1 MFICILVDAVPLA
14 PTITFTIP
22 VNVPLQ
28 SCRSVLHVVSGRNI
42 AIVLQPGDKV
52 VKCSASF
59 GEEIWEAKNYGQV
72 TYAIKT
78 RNGDIYLE
86 LESRYVSP
94 SSHSCFER
102 CCHTVA
108 MGPSVHVTSR
118 AAGREPAID
127 TSDAKL
133 RWGIWA

>member
-1 MFICILVDAVPLA
+1 MDAVPLA
-14 PTITFTIP
+14 LTITFTTP

-28 SCRSVLHVVSGRNI
+28 SCRSVLLHVVSVRNI
-42 AIVLQPGDKV
+42 ANVLQPGDKV

-94 SSHSCFER
+94 SSQSCFER
-102 CCHTVA
+102 CCPYCCHGA
-108 MGPSVHVTSR
+108 ECSCYKQ
-118 AAGREPAID
+118 GR
-127 TSDAKL
+127 
-133 RWGIWA
+133 W